1 MELFLLCIKIFF
13 ARIVDVSLGTIRT
26 VFTVRGKTVLAGIIA
41 FIEVFIWFVIVK
53 EAMNT
58 ELKSL
63 WIIISY
69 AGGYST
75 GTIIGTYISKRFINS
90 LITVEIF
97 SANITKENID
107 LLRKNGYGVSVVSTK
122 YNYDNTKKQN
132 ILFITLNSKNLTKL
146 KQIITKMDEKV
157 FMVINESKVVYNGF
171 IK

>member
-13 ARIVDVSLGTIRT
+13 ARIIDVSLGTIRT

-41 FIEVFIWFVIVK
+41 FVEVFIWFVIVK

-90 LITVEIF
+90 LITIEIF

-107 LLRKNGYGVSVVSTK
+107 LLRKNGYGVSVVETK
-122 YNYDNTKKQN
+122 YNYDDNNKN
-132 ILFITLNSKNLTKL
+132 ILFITLNSKNLNKL
-146 KQIITKMDEKV
+146 KNIITNMDEKV

>member
-13 ARIVDVSLGTIRT
+13 ARIIDVSLGTIRT

-53 EAMNT
+53 EAMST

-90 LITVEIF
+90 LITVEIY
-97 SANITKENID
+97 SSKITEND
-107 LLRKNGYGVSVVSTK
+107 VNKLRKNGFGVSVVETK
-122 YNYDNTKKQN
+122 YNYDDNNKN
-132 ILFITLNSKNLTKL
+132 ILFITLNSKNLNKL
-146 KQIITKMDEKV
+146 KNIITKMDEKV
-157 FMVINESKVVYNGF
+157 FMVINESKIVYNGF
-171 IK
+171 VK